1 MNQIFMMTYLFW
13 KPRFS
18 KYHLLCVLIFYFLVF
33 PTFAQNTIEK
43 EYLQKAEQLFD
54 LQFTEA
60 ERDSALSDVAL
71 YLRIY
76 QAMHQQ
82 SLKNWESPALLFD
95 PLPTGKKINTTQ
107 KPIQWAIPND
117 VKLPQN
123 KNDLAFYSIP
133 QLASLIKN
141 KKITSLELTQFFL
154 QRLKTWGDTLKC
166 VVSLTE
172 EIALKQAKQADEE
185 IKQGKYRGILHGIP
199 YGIKD
204 LLAVPNTKTTW
215 GAGSHK
221 EQVIDQTATVVS
233 KLEAAGA
240 VMIAKLTL
248 GELAMGDVWFGGKTK
263 NPWDLKQGS
272 SGSSAGSASATAA
285 GLVPFSIGTE
295 TWGSIVS
302 PSTRCGTTGL
312 RPTFGRVSRYGAM
325 ALSWTLD
332 KIGPITRSAEDA
344 AIVFDIIRGIDGK
357 DKTVKDFP
365 FNYTGKVD
373 FKKLKIGYLKNNFD
387 SLKDASTELQ
397 TIEVLKKLGAD
408 IQPVN
413 FQTSI
418 PTNIMNV
425 ILMSEAAAVFDE
437 LTRTNQDELLVQQSK
452 NSWSN
457 FFRAARFIPAVEYIN
472 ANRLRTKMIEEID
485 AIVSQ
490 YDVLISPNFQ
500 NNFSAITNL
509 TGHPVVVVPNGF
521 KEGKPT
527 SISFLG
533 NLYDEATIL
542 AVAKIFQE
550 ATDFDEKH
558 PEKFK

>member
-1 MNQIFMMTYLFW
+1 M
-13 KPRFS
+13 S
-18 KYHLLCVLIFYFLVF
+18 KY
-33 PTFAQNTIEK
+33 
-43 EYLQKAEQLFD
+43 
-54 LQFTEA
+54 
-60 ERDSALSDVAL
+60 
-71 YLRIY
+71 
-76 QAMHQQ
+76 
-82 SLKNWESPALLFD
+82 
-95 PLPTGKKINTTQ
+95 LPVGKKINTVQ

-141 KKITSLELTQFFL
+141 KKITSLELTQFFVR
-154 QRLKTWGDTLKC
+154 RLKTWGDTLQC

-172 EIALKQAKQADEE
+172 EIALRQAKQADEE
-185 IKQGKYRGILHGIP
+185 IRQGKYRGILHGIP
-199 YGIKD
+199 YGVKD
-204 LLAVPNTKTTW
+204 LLAFPNTKTTW

-344 AIVFDIIRGIDGK
+344 AIVFDIIRGTDCK
-357 DKTVKDFP
+357 DKTVKDLP
-365 FNYTGKVD
+365 FNYTGKV
-373 FKKLKIGYLKNNFD
+373 
-387 SLKDASTELQ
+387 
-397 TIEVLKKLGAD
+397 
-408 IQPVN
+408 
-413 FQTSI
+413 
-418 PTNIMNV
+418 
-425 ILMSEAAAVFDE
+425 
-437 LTRTNQDELLVQQSK
+437 
-452 NSWSN
+452 SN
-457 FFRAARFIPAVEYIN
+457 
-472 ANRLRTKMIEEID
+472 
-485 AIVSQ
+485 
-490 YDVLISPNFQ
+490 
-500 NNFSAITNL
+500 
-509 TGHPVVVVPNGF
+509 
-521 KEGKPT
+521 
-527 SISFLG
+527 
-533 NLYDEATIL
+533 
-542 AVAKIFQE
+542 
-550 ATDFDEKH
+550 
-558 PEKFK
+558 

>member
-1 MNQIFMMTYLFW
+1 MMTYLF
-13 KPRFS
+13 S
-18 KYHLLCVLIFYFLVF
+18 KACLSRHYLLFLFAFFFFVF
-33 PTFAQNTIEK
+33 PSFAQNTIEK
-43 EYLQKAEQLFD
+43 EHLQNAEQLLD
-54 LQFTEA
+54 LQFTES

-76 QAMHQQ
+76 QAMHKQ

-95 PLPTGKKINTTQ
+95 PLPAGKKINTIQ
-107 KPIQWAIPND
+107 KPVNWLIPND

-154 QRLKTWGDTLKC
+154 QRLKTWGDTLQC

-172 EIALKQAKQADEE
+172 EIAFKQAKQADEE
-185 IKQGKYRGILHGIP
+185 IRQGKYRGILHGIP

-233 KLEAAGA
+233 KLAESGA
-240 VMIAKLTL
+240 VMVAKLTL

-325 ALSWTLD
+325 ALSWSLD

-344 AIVFDIIRGIDGK
+344 AIVFDVIRGADSK

-387 SLKDASTELQ
+387 SLKEASIELQ
-397 TIEVLKKLGAD
+397 TIETLKKLGAD

-413 FQTSI
+413 FQTSV
-418 PTNIMNV
+418 PVNIINV
-425 ILMSEAAAVFDE
+425 ILMSEAAAAFDE

-452 NSWSN
+452 NSWAN
-457 FFRAARFIPAVEYIN
+457 FFRAARFIPAVEYVN
-472 ANRLRTKMIEEID
+472 ANRLRMKMIEEID
-485 AIVSQ
+485 AIISQ

-521 KEGKPT
+521 KDGKPT

-542 AVAKIFQE
+542 AVAKIFQDT
-550 ATDFDEKH
+550 TDVDEKH
-558 PEKFK
+558 PDRFK

>member
-1 MNQIFMMTYLFW
+1 L
-13 KPRFS
+13 
-18 KYHLLCVLIFYFLVF
+18 
-33 PTFAQNTIEK
+33 QN
-43 EYLQKAEQLFD
+43 AEQLLD
-54 LQFTEA
+54 LQFTES

-76 QAMHQQ
+76 QAMHKQ

-95 PLPTGKKINTTQ
+95 PLPAGKKINTIQ
-107 KPIQWAIPND
+107 KPVNWLIPND

-154 QRLKTWGDTLKC
+154 QRLKTWGDTLQC

-172 EIALKQAKQADEE
+172 EIAFKQAKQADEE
-185 IKQGKYRGILHGIP
+185 IRQGKYRGILHGIP

-233 KLEAAGA
+233 KLAESGA
-240 VMIAKLTL
+240 VMVAKLTL

-325 ALSWTLD
+325 ALSWSLD

-344 AIVFDIIRGIDGK
+344 AIVFDVIRGADSK

-387 SLKDASTELQ
+387 SLKEASIELQ
-397 TIEVLKKLGAD
+397 TIETLKKLGAD

-413 FQTSI
+413 FQTSV
-418 PTNIMNV
+418 PVNIINV
-425 ILMSEAAAVFDE
+425 ILMSEAAAAFDE

-452 NSWSN
+452 NSWAN
-457 FFRAARFIPAVEYIN
+457 FFRAARFIPAVEYVN
-472 ANRLRTKMIEEID
+472 ANRLRMKMIEEID
-485 AIVSQ
+485 AIISQ

-521 KEGKPT
+521 KDGKPT

-542 AVAKIFQE
+542 AVAKIFQDT
-550 ATDFDEKH
+550 TDVDEKH
-558 PEKFK
+558 PDRFK

>member
-1 MNQIFMMTYLFW
+1 MTAYLFP
-13 KPRFS
+13 KTCFS
-18 KYHLLCVLIFYFLVF
+18 RYYFLFLLILPFFVF
-33 PTFAQNTIEK
+33 PAFAQNAIEK
-43 EYLQKAEQLFD
+43 ESLQKAEQLLD
-54 LQFTEA
+54 LQFTDA
-60 ERDSALSDVAL
+60 ERDSALSDVAV

-76 QAMHQQ
+76 QTLHKQ
-82 SLKNWESPALLFD
+82 SLKNWESPALFFD
-95 PLPTGKKINTTQ
+95 PLPAGKKIALVQ
-107 KPIQWAIPND
+107 KPINWLIPND

-123 KNDLAFYSIP
+123 KNDLAFYSIS

-141 KKITSLELTQFFL
+141 KKITSMELTQFFL
-154 QRLKTWGDTLKC
+154 QRLRNWGDTLQC

-172 EIALKQAKQADEE
+172 EIALRQAKKADEE
-185 IKQGKYRGILHGIP
+185 IRQGKYRGILHGIP

-215 GAGSHK
+215 GAGSYK
-221 EQVIDQTATVVS
+221 EQVIDQTATVVR
-233 KLEAAGA
+233 KLEEAGA
-240 VMIAKLTL
+240 VMVAKLTL

-312 RPTFGRVSRYGAM
+312 RPTFGRVSRFGAM

-344 AIVFDIIRGIDGK
+344 AIVFDAIRGADDK
-357 DKTVKDFP
+357 DKTVKDSP

-387 SLKDASTELQ
+387 SLKEASMELQ
-397 TIEVLKKLGAD
+397 TIETLKKLGAD
-408 IQPVN
+408 IQPIN
-413 FQTSI
+413 FQISV
-418 PTNIMNV
+418 PANIINV
-425 ILMSEAAAVFDE
+425 ILMSEAAAAFDE
-437 LTRTNQDELLVQQSK
+437 LTRTDQDELLVQQSK

-457 FFRAARFIPAVEYIN
+457 FFRAARFIPAVEYVN
-472 ANRLRTKMIEEID
+472 ANRWRTKMIEEVD

-521 KEGKPT
+521 KDGKPT

-542 AVAKIFQE
+542 AVAKAFQD

-558 PEKFK
+558 PDKFK

>member
-1 MNQIFMMTYLFW
+1 MNQTLTMNYLFG
-13 KPRFS
+13 KPCFS
-18 KYHLLCVLIFYFLVF
+18 KYLLLFLLAFYFLVF

-95 PLPTGKKINTTQ
+95 PLPVGKKINTVQ

-141 KKITSLELTQFFL
+141 KKITSLELTQFFVR
-154 QRLKTWGDTLKC
+154 RLKTWGDTLQC

-172 EIALKQAKQADEE
+172 EIAFRQAKQADEE
-185 IKQGKYRGILHGIP
+185 IRQGKYRGILHGIP
-199 YGIKD
+199 YGVKD
-204 LLAVPNTKTTW
+204 LLAFPNTKTTW

-344 AIVFDIIRGIDGK
+344 AIVFDIIRGTDGK

-397 TIEVLKKLGAD
+397 TIDILKKLGAE

-413 FQTSI
+413 FQTSV
-418 PTNIMNV
+418 PTHIINV
-425 ILMSEAAAVFDE
+425 ILMSEAAAAFDE

-542 AVAKIFQE
+542 AIAKLFQE

>member
-1 MNQIFMMTYLFW
+1 MTLL
-13 KPRFS
+13 FS
-18 KYHLLCVLIFYFLVF
+18 KTSFSRYHIFLLFLFLLFVL
-33 PTFAQNTIEK
+33 PAFAQNTIEK
-43 EYLQKAEQLFD
+43 EHLQKAERLLD
-54 LQFTEA
+54 LQFTES

-71 YLRIY
+71 YLRIF
-76 QAMHQQ
+76 QAMHKQ

-95 PLPTGKKINTTQ
+95 PLPVGKKINLIQ
-107 KPIQWAIPND
+107 KPVNWLIPND

-154 QRLKTWGDTLKC
+154 QRLKTWGDTLQC
-166 VVSLTE
+166 IVSLTE
-172 EIALKQAKQADEE
+172 GIAIKQAKQADAE
-185 IKQGKYRGILHGIP
+185 IRQGKYRGILHGIP

-221 EQVIDQTATVVS
+221 EQVIDQTATVVN

-240 VMIAKLTL
+240 VMVAKLTL

-344 AIVFDIIRGIDGK
+344 AIVFDVIRGTDGK

-387 SLKDASTELQ
+387 SLKEASIELQ
-397 TIEVLKKLGAD
+397 TVETLKKLGAD
-408 IQPVN
+408 IHPVN
-413 FQTSI
+413 FQTSV
-418 PTNIMNV
+418 PANIINV
-425 ILMSEAAAVFDE
+425 ILMSEAAAAFDE
-437 LTRTNQDELLVQQSK
+437 LTRTDQDELLVQQSK

-457 FFRAARFIPAVEYIN
+457 FFRAARFIPAVEYVN
-472 ANRLRTKMIEEID
+472 ANRLRMKMIEEID

-521 KEGKPT
+521 KDGKPT

-533 NLYDEATIL
+533 NLYDEATVL
-542 AVAKIFQE
+542 AVAKIFQD

-558 PEKFK
+558 PDKFK